1 MADIEVSA
9 AALTQHA
16 SEIDT
21 YMTAL
26 REAAAAGDQSFDLRA
41 FGLIGST
48 WSSVLQLWCSDAKNL
63 VDTSADSG
71 QQIASAMREMAES
84 YAAQDSSSAQTFSQL
99 HSQLGAQ

>member
-26 REAAAAGDQSFDLRA
+26 REAAAAGRPCALSGRVVAWSLTSVRYMNCWVMACVRSGAWRTCF
-41 FGLIGST
+41 FST
-48 WSSVLQLWCSDAKNL
+48 ISSL
-63 VDTSADSG
+63 
-71 QQIASAMREMAES
+71 
-84 YAAQDSSSAQTFSQL
+84 
-99 HSQLGAQ
+99 